1 MNTKFAQITRISIT
15 SIVVMIALF
24 VAYKLWA
31 HYKVEPW
38 TRDGRVRANVV
49 QIAPDISGLVTEVRV
64 KDNQV
69 VKAGDV
75 LFVIDHDR
83 YQLAVDQAKAA
94 LETIKI
100 QIAQLNREIN
110 RNRVLKDLVSAEQS
124 EESISKRDQL
134 EASLNQNMIALQNA
148 QLNLTRTEIKAS
160 VNGRVTN
167 LELRPGT
174 YATAGKPLLALID
187 LQSIYIIGYFEETK
201 IDHIHVGDTVHVHLM
216 GNRETLVGH
225 VDSISGG
232 IEDRELGASSNLL
245 ANVNPTFNWVRLAQR
260 IPVRVLLDQVPA
272 DTQLIIGRT
281 ASVEVIANKQPKKT
295 TNPVDT
301 TKTEVNHLQ
310 KTTGQG
316 A

>member
-1 MNTKFAQITRISIT
+1 MNTKFAQLTRISIT
-15 SIVVMIALF
+15 LIVVMVALV
-24 VAYKLWA
+24 VAYRLWV

-49 QIAPDISGLVTEVRV
+49 QIAPDVSGLVTEVRV
-64 KDNQV
+64 KDNQI

-94 LETIKI
+94 LVTIKI
-100 QIAQLNREIN
+100 QIAQANREIN
-110 RNRVLKDLVSAEQS
+110 RNRLLKDLVSAEQS
-124 EESISKRDQL
+124 EESIAKRDQL
-134 EASLNQNMIALQNA
+134 EATLNQDIIALQNA
-148 QLNLTRTEIKAS
+148 QLNLARTEIKAS
-160 VNGRVTN
+160 VNGRITN

-174 YATAGKPLLALID
+174 YAAAGKPLLALID
-187 LQSIYIIGYFEETK
+187 LQSIYVMGYFEETK
-201 IDHIHVGDTVHVHLM
+201 IDHIHVGDTVHVRLM
-216 GNRETLVGH
+216 GNHETLVGH
-225 VDSISGG
+225 VDSIAGG
-232 IEDRELGASSNLL
+232 IEDRELGASANLL